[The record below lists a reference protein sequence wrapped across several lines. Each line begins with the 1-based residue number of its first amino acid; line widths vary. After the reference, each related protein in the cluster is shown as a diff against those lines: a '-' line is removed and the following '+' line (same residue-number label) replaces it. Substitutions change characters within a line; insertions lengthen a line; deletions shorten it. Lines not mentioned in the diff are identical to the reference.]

1 MTHRAPEVGLAEEG
15 LGLVGLGS
23 GDPVVGDPV
32 VGDPVVGEPVVGEP
46 VVGDSE
52 LGDGEGK
59 AEVAFGLG
67 DVLGECGA
75 ALGMSGPQ
83 PASTTMVAD
92 IAIAGQIRF
101 RPMDKL
107 LYLIET
113 NVEHWYASSV

>member
-1 MTHRAPEVGLAEEG
+1 MLVTHRAPEVGLAEEG

-32 VGDPVVGEPVVGEP
+32 VGDPVAGEP

-101 RPMDKL
+101 RFMDKL

-113 NVEHWYASSV
+113 NVEHRYASSV